1 VILKKFRYITI
12 AAVAVAMIATASQ
25 ASAQTSLSASQVLDR
40 IVSQEKEFMRSLK
53 QYSPVVETY
62 IQNLEAHP
70 DLGTV
75 PKNDKYFLGKLELSN
90 GLNRNS
96 FFQDAGGFL
105 GSIRDRLTSFTS
117 VKYVANGFAQ
127 MVLIDDTRFDRQHY
141 NFEYVRREF
150 LGAIRCLAFD
160 VTPKKTDEPG
170 AFHGRIWVEDSDYHI
185 VRFNGTYGITDR
197 SKLYFHFDSWRE
209 QLGAGQ
215 WLPTYIYSEE
225 SDRRYFLGTRKLQFK
240 AQTRLW
246 GYNAG
251 RSKAQNE
258 FTSIIVESDK
268 VEDNSEP
275 LEQVSPVI
283 GLRTWEREAEDNILQ
298 RLERAGLLAPPGPV
312 DKVLETVVG
321 NLEVT
326 NDLNIDPE
334 VRCRV
339 LLTSP
344 LESFTIGHTI
354 VLSRGLIDVLPDEP
368 SLAMVLAHELAHIG
382 LGHRL
387 DTKYAF
393 NDRLLFED
401 QETFYNVFVKR
412 DQLEEQ
418 QADSKA
424 VEFLHKSPYSDKLAS
439 AGLFLRAL
447 SDRSSRLPNLLQ
459 GTMGNRLAG
468 GGKAYRLREL
478 MQNAPK
484 LEPARLDQIAAL
496 PLGGRIRVNSWNNT
510 IELTKAPPV
519 PLLSAGEKLQFEI
532 APLFLYLTRQQT
544 TTAAKDPTSPNN

>member
-12 AAVAVAMIATASQ
+12 AAVAVAIIATASP
-25 ASAQTSLSASQVLDR
+25 ASAQTSSSTSQVLDR

-62 IQNLEAHP
+62 IQNLEPHP
-70 DLGTV
+70 DLGSV

-96 FFQDAGGFL
+96 FFQEATGFL

-117 VKYVANGFAQ
+117 LKYVANGFAQ

-141 NFEYVRREF
+141 NFEFVRREF

-160 VTPKKTDEPG
+160 VTPKKRDEPG
-170 AFHGRIWVEDSDYHI
+170 AFHGRIWVEDADYHI
-185 VRFNGTYGITDR
+185 VRFNGTYGITDQ

-215 WLPTYIYSEE
+215 WLPTYVYSEE

-251 RSKAQNE
+251 RSNAQNE

-275 LEQVSPVI
+275 LEQMSPVI
-283 GLRTWEREAEDNILQ
+283 GLRTWERQAEDNILQ

-401 QETFYNVFVKR
+401 QETLYNVFIKR

-468 GGKAYRLREL
+468 GGKAYRLPEL

-496 PLGGRIRVNSWNNT
+496 PLGGRIRVNSWDNT

-544 TTAAKDPTSPNN
+544 TTAAKDPKSPND